1 MATVAVH
8 EQKLVRSQ
16 AVVARVVAG
25 ETLIVPV
32 RSRVGD
38 LASIYSFNASGT
50 LIWKLLES
58 PRTSEELAE
67 AVAEE
72 YAIERQQ
79 VDKDVAEFVGEMRSK
94 GLVEIL
100 AAGEAVGD

>member
-1 MATVAVH
+1 MVMAVH

-38 LASIYSFNASGT
+38 LASIYSFNATGT

-58 PRTSEELAE
+58 PRTSGELAE

-72 YAIERQQ
+72 YAVERQQ

-100 AAGEAVGD
+100 GAAEALRD